1 MRALKVIAA
10 FLGGLII
17 GEAIP
22 IIWYIIATN
31 YFELIDSD
39 GGGAMGAI
47 FLLGPLLAVI
57 VGVIAAIVV
66 FIWTKPRV
74 SKA

>member
-10 FLGGLII
+10 FIGGLII
-17 GEAIP
+17 GEALP

-31 YFELIDSD
+31 YFELLDPD

-57 VGVIAAIVV
+57 VGVTCAIVA
-66 FIWTKPRV
+66 FLWTKPRLTQ
-74 SKA
+74 A

>member
-31 YFELIDSD
+31 YFELIDPD